1 MSDQNKEGNGEV
13 IPLHKADSADLST
26 DPVADPKPV
35 MTEAQLA
42 IKKAFWMDVLG
53 QVIDTPRFIEFM
65 DANYHLERAIDEE
78 NKTIHIR
85 VTEKPPVLKITG
97 QQIFQLHHACI
108 SHGVKDATK
117 LIEWI
122 MKILGGDSPLV
133 TPAEEQQLQSLRDKL
148 DP

>member
-1 MSDQNKEGNGEV
+1 MNDQNNEENGEV
-13 IPLHKADSADLST
+13 IPLHKAESA
-26 DPVADPKPV
+26 DPVADLAPQ

-42 IKKAFWMDVLG
+42 LKKAFWTDVIN
-53 QVIDTPRFIEFM
+53 QVVDTPRFLEFM
-65 DANYHLERAIDEE
+65 DANYHIERAIDEE
-78 NKTIHIR
+78 TKTIHVRI
-85 VTEKPPVLKITG
+85 TEKPPVLKITG

-108 SHGVKDATK
+108 SHGIKDATK

-133 TPAEEQQLQSLRDKL
+133 TPAEEKQLQALRDKL